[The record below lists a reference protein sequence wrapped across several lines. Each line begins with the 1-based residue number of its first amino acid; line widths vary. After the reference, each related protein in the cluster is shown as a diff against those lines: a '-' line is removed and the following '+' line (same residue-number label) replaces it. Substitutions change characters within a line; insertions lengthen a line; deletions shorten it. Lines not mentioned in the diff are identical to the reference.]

1 MILVKITEKK
11 FVTDFKQKVTEMYTA
26 DYTDVSTDQLYQV
39 LAAVVH
45 NYFVNDQQET
55 RLKYKKEDRKQ
66 VFYFSIEFLPGRFLG
81 LNILNLGL
89 NEVVENG
96 LTRLGLSYRQ
106 IKEAEPEPGLGN
118 GGLGRLGSDFLDSA
132 AAQGIALQGNGIHYR
147 YGLFDQKFVNGY
159 QVEIPDDWLRSGEQW
174 GARRE
179 NRACV
184 VRFGGNAWLQPDSLG
199 RLRANYENTQDVMAV
214 PYDYGITGYHNGVA
228 NRMRLWSAELP
239 NEKDKIYTL
248 AQKEEINQITEILY
262 PDDSNWEGQLLR
274 LKQEYFFVSAG
285 VQSIVR
291 AYRHLHQGF
300 GQLPEKIAIHIND
313 THPAV
318 AIPEL
323 MRVLMD
329 EEFLSWNRAW
339 NITKKV
345 MSYTNHTLMSEALE
359 TWPEGM
365 FAETLPRIYQIVQ
378 EIDRRFRVEMTPLYG
393 ENLVSTVAPL
403 GDGKVRMAYLA
414 VIGSHSVNGVAKVH
428 TELLESSVLGPLYKM
443 YPERFNNKT
452 NGINLKRW
460 LQVANP
466 ELATLLDK
474 TIGTGWQHHPDE
486 LQKFMVAVNDQKV
499 LSQMGAIRH
508 EKKKQLAT
516 FIESE
521 MGIKVNTHAIFDVQ
535 IKRLHAY
542 KRQLLH
548 AMYIIDEYLQI
559 KAGQKLAAP
568 RVHIFGAKA
577 APSYHYAKQI
587 IKLLNTL
594 AEKINNDPDVGDQ
607 LKVVFIPNYGVSLA
621 EKVIPAAD
629 VSEQI
634 SLAGKEASGT
644 SNMKLMANG
653 AVTLATMDG
662 ANIEIADA
670 VGQENIVTFG
680 LSVAEAENYQNYRA
694 SDIYDS
700 DPEIHRILDTLID
713 GTFADC
719 QTEGQAI
726 FDSLVKYNDQ
736 YLLLADYQSY
746 KAGQARIDSLY
757 QDRDSWYNIAA
768 INVSQSGKFSSDYTI
783 ERYAEEIW
791 QVKIEQ
797 GAQ

>member
-1 MILVKITEKK
+1 MKVTEKK
-11 FVTDFKQKVTEMYTA
+11 FVADFKKKIAEMYTA
-26 DYTDVSTDQLYQV
+26 DYTDVSVDQLYQA

-45 NYFVNDQQET
+45 SYFVGNQQET
-55 RLKYKKEDRKQ
+55 RKKYKKEDRKQ
-66 VFYFSIEFLPGRFLG
+66 VYYFSIEFLPGRFLD

-89 NEVVENG
+89 SAVVKEG
-96 LTRLGLSYRQ
+96 LAKLGLSYQ
-106 IKEAEPEPGLGN
+106 KIKEAEPEPGLGN

-132 AAQGIALQGNGIHYR
+132 AAQGIALQGNGIRYK
-147 YGLFDQKFVNGY
+147 YGLFDQRFVNGY
-159 QVEIPDDWLRSGEQW
+159 QVEIPDDWLRSGDQW
-174 GARRE
+174 GSRRE
-179 NRACV
+179 NRACL
-184 VRFGGNAWLQPDSLG
+184 VRFGGNVWLQPDSLG

-214 PYDYGITGYHNGVA
+214 PYDYGITGYQNGVA

-239 NEKDKIYTL
+239 NQKDKIYTI

-285 VQSIVR
+285 VQSIIR
-291 AYRHLHQGF
+291 AYRHLHQSLS
-300 GQLPEKIAIHIND
+300 QLPEKIAIHIND

-318 AIPEL
+318 AVPEL

-329 EEFLSWNRAW
+329 DEFLSWDHAW
-339 NITKKV
+339 NITQKV

-359 TWPEGM
+359 TWPEEM
-365 FAETLPRIYQIVQ
+365 FAQTLPRIYQIIQ
-378 EIDRRFRVEMTPLYG
+378 EIDRRFRAEMIPLYG
-393 ENLVSTVAPL
+393 NELTATVAPL
-403 GDGKVRMAYLA
+403 GDGNVRMAYLA

-428 TELLESSVLGPLYKM
+428 TELLEDSVLGPLYKM
-443 YPERFNNKT
+443 FPERFNNKT

-466 ELATLLDK
+466 ELAGLLDE

-499 LSQMGAIRH
+499 LSRMGAIRH
-508 EKKKQLAT
+508 EKKKQLAA
-516 FIESE
+516 FIESDL
-521 MGIKVNTHAIFDVQ
+521 GIKVDTHAIFDVQ

-548 AMYIIDEYLQI
+548 AMYIIDEYLQL
-559 KAGQKLAAP
+559 KSGKKLAVP

-594 AEKINNDPDVGDQ
+594 AETINNDPDIGDQ
-607 LKVVFIPNYGVSLA
+607 LKVVFLPNYDVSLA
-621 EKVIPAAD
+621 EKIIPAAD

-670 VGQENIVTFG
+670 VRQDNIVTFG

-694 SDIYDS
+694 SDIYAS
-700 DPEIHRILDTLID
+700 DPVIHRILDTLVD
-713 GTFADC
+713 GTFANC

-757 QDRDSWYNIAA
+757 LDRNSWYNIAA

-797 GAQ
+797 SAQ